1 MTTVPTPVPVRSYG
15 VLLQDTPASKLD
27 EVVEQV
33 RRVGYAIL
41 DSGYTSDEL
50 VQLSEGFNRT
60 RTAYVQKYGE
70 MRLRSV
76 NEFHTIRAPL
86 THGDP
91 VFIRLATNQNILNVL
106 GKLIVG
112 KFILNQQNGLIN
124 PPGEK
129 YNQAAWHRDL
139 PYQHFVSS
147 TPLAI
152 NALFCVDNFTLENG
166 STFVLPATHQA
177 VNYPSTSYVER
188 NALQVEAKAG
198 QYILLDCMLFHSGG
212 FNRTEAER
220 RAVNHVYTI
229 PYFKQQIKLPELL
242 KGVSLTSDQEELFA
256 FGFEEPASIDQYL
269 TTIQNR
275 QF

>member
-1 MTTVPTPVPVRSYG
+1 
-15 VLLQDTPASKLD
+15 
-27 EVVEQV
+27 
-33 RRVGYAIL
+33 
-41 DSGYTSDEL
+41 
-50 VQLSEGFNRT
+50 
-60 RTAYVQKYGE
+60 
-70 MRLRSV
+70 
-76 NEFHTIRAPL
+76 
-86 THGDP
+86 
-91 VFIRLATNQNILNVL
+91 
-106 GKLIVG
+106 
-112 KFILNQQNGLIN
+112 
-124 PPGEK
+124 
-129 YNQAAWHRDL
+129 
-139 PYQHFVSS
+139 
-147 TPLAI
+147 
-152 NALFCVDNFTLENG
+152 
-166 STFVLPATHQA
+166 
-177 VNYPSTSYVER
+177 VER